1 MLTHPTEQRLIDLG
15 LAGMAKALEE
25 QRRLPDVA
33 ALSFEE
39 RLGLMVDREALS
51 RNNKRLG
58 NRLKFAGLRQAAVV
72 EDVDLKAARQ
82 LDKPLF
88 AKLAAGDWIDRRQ
101 NLIII
106 GETGLGKS
114 WLACALG
121 HKACRDDRAVLYQRV
136 PRMFDALALARGDGR
151 HIRLLKV
158 IARAE
163 LLILDDWGL
172 ANLTPDQGRDM
183 LEIIDDR
190 HGRGSTIITSQLAVE
205 HWHDVIANPTIA
217 DAILDRLVHNAHRL
231 NLKGESIRKTAAA
244 KRLGLDEKTAT

>member
-39 RLGLMVDREALS
+39 RLGLLVDREALS
-51 RNNKRLG
+51 RSNKRLS
-58 NRLKFAGLRQAAVV
+58 NRLKFAGLRQTAVV

-151 HIRLLKV
+151 HARLLKV

-172 ANLTPDQGRDM
+172 ASLTPDQGRDM
-183 LEIIDDR
+183 LEIVDDR

-205 HWHDVIANPTIA
+205 HWHDAIANPTIA

-231 NLKGESIRKTAAA
+231 NLKGESIRKTAA
-244 KRLGLDEKTAT
+244 KRLGLDDKTAA